1 MRNAKLGD
9 NRITQQEKFSAYCL
23 DTTLVLPSGSCP
35 CLLTNLP
42 LKKKKESSFHSMVFF
57 GSSYSVR
64 SCFLTTFLLDSQVE
78 GELRVE
84 TQTEDD
90 YGSSSQME
98 NHLCSFIVPQG
109 TLHLVYSI
117 CVVLRQ

>member
-1 MRNAKLGD
+1 MRNAQLGD
-9 NRITQQEKFSAYCL
+9 NGITQHEKFSTYCL

-35 CLLTNLP
+35 CQLTNLP
-42 LKKKKESSFHSMVFF
+42 LKKKKSSFHSMVFF
-57 GSSYSVR
+57 GSSCSVR

-84 TQTEDD
+84 TKTEDD

-109 TLHLVYSI
+109 TLHLVCSI
-117 CVVLRQ
+117 CVVFRQ